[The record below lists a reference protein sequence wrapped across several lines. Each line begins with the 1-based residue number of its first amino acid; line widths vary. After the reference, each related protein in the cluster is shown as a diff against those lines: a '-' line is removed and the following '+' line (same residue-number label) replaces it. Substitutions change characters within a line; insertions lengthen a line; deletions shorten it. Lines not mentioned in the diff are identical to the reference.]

1 MPRVLVQAVS
11 LAGKYEGRMRHPER
25 LECPFHARSL
35 QVAYAYVRASLHQMG
50 RRFHFV
56 ESKQRSLTLIKLR
69 ILPGLPAEIPCVIP
83 CLIVIAPVSR
93 VFNGSGPRDSRS
105 KARGLRDEPVGH
117 VAAVAI
123 AADGKMIR
131 VGITVFYERI
141 DAGENVATRL
151 RNQVRLDLQHEVVAI
166 S

>member
-35 QVAYAYVRASLHQMG
+35 QVAYAYVCASLHQMG

-69 ILPGLPAEIPCVIP
+69 ILPGLPAEIPCFIP
-83 CLIVIAPVSR
+83 CLIRIPPLR
-93 VFNGSGPRDSRS
+93 PGFNVSGPRDPRR
-105 KARGLRDEPVGH
+105 KAGGLRDRPVGH
-117 VAAVAI
+117 VAAVPI
-123 AADGKMIR
+123 AAVGKM
-131 VGITVFYERI
+131 
-141 DAGENVATRL
+141 
-151 RNQVRLDLQHEVVAI
+151 
-166 S
+166 